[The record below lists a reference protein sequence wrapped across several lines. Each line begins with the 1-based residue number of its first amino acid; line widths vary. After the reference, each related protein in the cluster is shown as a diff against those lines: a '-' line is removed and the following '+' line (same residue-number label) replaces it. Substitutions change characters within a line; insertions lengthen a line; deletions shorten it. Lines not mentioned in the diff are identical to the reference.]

1 MNALIFTDTDA
12 RILIAAQSGQHR
24 LSPIQLTDGSWF
36 LMEDVLT
43 EIPGIYDRK
52 LIVPYTVIPFEDIVA
67 LIPQPTEE
75 L

>member
-1 MNALIFTDTDA
+1 MNNITAVSQFT
-12 RILIAAQSGQHR
+12 QSTQ
-24 LSPIQLTDGSWF
+24 STQSI

-67 LIPQPTEE
+67 LIPKQTEE